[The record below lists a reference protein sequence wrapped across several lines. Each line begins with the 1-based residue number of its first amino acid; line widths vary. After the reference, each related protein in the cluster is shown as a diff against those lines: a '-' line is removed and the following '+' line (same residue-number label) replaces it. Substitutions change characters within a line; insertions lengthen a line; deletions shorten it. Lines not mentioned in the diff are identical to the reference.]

1 MKNLYDYQLS
11 ARHRANIELNQK
23 NNFALVMPAGS
34 GKTVT
39 ACNIIA
45 DRISLKKRILV
56 LCGTEEIF
64 DQWIAQ
70 CSELNID
77 YGYINPE
84 GVIGRGKPVYICMW
98 QSLSNILTALPEK
111 FCKSISEI
119 ITDETHHSGSPTLE
133 NIYNH
138 FGHATRLGLTA
149 TLYRMDNKPLGKYYT
164 KFYEPIKQTEAIK
177 RGFLCPPVII
187 IPDEYKNNV
196 PDENEI
202 YAQSPDEKTERRK
215 IIKDKKIIGDM
226 IGLYKQV
233 FAGALCM
240 IPCSSI
246 AHAALVA
253 EMYRAEGWKVE
264 HLSGTMNKNERRA
277 IIRHARQ
284 GKINIITTYAVGTE
298 GLDVPNIAGVIWM
311 RFTESLVVWIQMNT
325 RAARKHGKKK
335 FYILVDPVGNSIIHG
350 RPDIDRKWS
359 LDTEYTPGATADDV
373 PTMKICPVCDTMNA
387 AINEKCWICNYD
399 FLTGTLDGLPL
410 DKKKR
415 RLPRF
420 VDGELV
426 WLDGGENNGGAENG
440 QRRQNDCIDSGDS
453 GCGNGDNGNIREITR
468 AEKMEILKRDLTGL
482 RHKTRFRD
490 GIKWL

>member
-1 MKNLYDYQLS
+1 MTKSLREYQLN
-11 ARHRANIELNQK
+11 ARHWSNTQFNQHVHH
-23 NNFALVMPAGS
+23 ALVMPAGS

-39 ACNIIA
+39 ACNIIT
-45 DRISLKKRILV
+45 DRISLKNRLIV

-64 DQWIAQ
+64 DQWISQ

-84 GVIGRGKPVYICMW
+84 GVIGRGKSVYICMW
-98 QSLSNILTALPEK
+98 QSLINIIDALPEK

-133 NIYNH
+133 KIYDH
-138 FGHATRLGLTA
+138 FNHATRCGLTA

-164 KFYEPIKQTEAIK
+164 RFFEPIKQTEAID

-187 IPDEYKNNV
+187 IPDEYKNNI
-196 PDENEI
+196 PTADEI
-202 YAQSPDEKTERRK
+202 TKQSPDEKSERRK

-233 FAGALCM
+233 FDGALCM

-246 AHAALVA
+246 SHSALVA

-264 HLSGTMNKNERRA
+264 HLSGIMNKTERRR
-277 IIRHARQ
+277 IIRQSRQ

-335 FYILVDPVGNSIIHG
+335 FYILVDPVGNTVIHG

-359 LDTEYTPGATADDV
+359 LETEYIPAAISDDV
-373 PTMKICPVCDTMNA
+373 PKMRICPQCDTANSQQ
-387 AINEKCWICNYD
+387 NEKCWICGYD
-399 FLTGTLDGLPL
+399 FIEGLPV

-415 RLPRF
+415 KMPKF
-420 VDGELV
+420 IDGELV
-426 WLDGGENNGGAENG
+426 WLDSCENEGNNDNNRNKYSGIDNVNNSIDNNNNIDNNNGKEL
-440 QRRQNDCIDSGDS
+440 
-453 GCGNGDNGNIREITR
+453 TR

-482 RHKTRFRD
+482 RHKTKFRD
-490 GIKWL
+490 GVKWI

>member
-1 MKNLYDYQLS
+1 MKQLREYQTE
-11 ARHRANIELNQK
+11 ARHYSNRQFNQK
-23 NNFALVMPAGS
+23 IHHALVMPAGS

-39 ACNIIA
+39 ACNIII
-45 DRISLKKRILV
+45 DRITLKKRLLV

-64 DQWIAQ
+64 DQWISQ

-84 GVIGRGKPVYICMW
+84 GVIGRGKYVYICMW

-111 FCKSISEI
+111 FCNSISEI

-133 NIYNH
+133 NIYDH
-138 FGHATRLGLTA
+138 FHNATRLGLTA

-226 IGLYKQV
+226 VGLYKEV

-335 FYILVDPVGNSIIHG
+335 YYILVDPVGNSIIHG

-359 LDTEYTPGATADDV
+359 LESDYTPGEIDPDV
-373 PTMKICPVCDTMNA
+373 PTMKICPQCDTMNA
-387 AINEKCWICNYD
+387 TVNEKCWICGYD
-399 FLTGTLDGLPL
+399 FLTALPV

-415 RLPRF
+415 KLPKF
-420 VDGELV
+420 VEGELV
-426 WLDGGENNGGAENG
+426 WLDDSEENKEGEKNGNNNNGNMD
-440 QRRQNDCIDSGDS
+440 NVVIDSMQDGR
-453 GCGNGDNGNIREITR
+453 NEQEKELTR

-482 RHKTRFRD
+482 KHKTKFRE

>member
-1 MKNLYDYQLS
+1 MKTLREYQTS
-11 ARHRANIELNQK
+11 ARHRTNSEVNQK
-23 NNFALVMPAGS
+23 TDFALVMPAGS

-39 ACNIIA
+39 ACNIIV
-45 DRISLKKRILV
+45 DRISLGKRLLV

-70 CSELNID
+70 CSELGID

-111 FCKSISEI
+111 FCKSINEI

-133 NIYNH
+133 NIYTH

-149 TLYRMDNKPLGKYYT
+149 TLYRMDNKPLGKYYS
-164 KFYEPIKQTEAIK
+164 KFYEPIKQSEAIK

-187 IPDEYKNNV
+187 IPDEYKNNI
-196 PDENEI
+196 PNEKEI
-202 YAQSPDEKTERRK
+202 LTQSPDEKSERRK

-233 FAGALCM
+233 FDGALCM

-246 AHAALVA
+246 SHAAMVA
-253 EMYRAEGWKVE
+253 DMYRAEGWTVE
-264 HLSGTMNKNERRA
+264 HLSGTMNKSERRR
-277 IIRHARQ
+277 IIRHARA

-335 FYILVDPVGNSIIHG
+335 YYILVDPVGNTVIHG

-359 LDTEYTPGATADDV
+359 LDSDYVPGVIADDV
-373 PTMKICPVCDTMNA
+373 PPMKVCPVCDTANSTM
-387 AINEKCWICNYD
+387 NEKCWICGYD
-399 FLTGTLDGLPL
+399 FIEGLPV

-415 RLPRF
+415 KLPKF

-426 WLDGGENNGGAENG
+426 WLDGDDENNNNGGHDDG
-440 QRRQNDCIDSGDS
+440 KRRQNGDDNCDNVYS
-453 GCGNGDNGNIREITR
+453 RNGSVGDIRELTR

-482 RHKTRFRD
+482 RHKTKFRE
-490 GIKWL
+490 GVKWL